1 MREYEMEVL
10 EKYELEVNST
20 RRRCILLRY
29 KRRDDA
35 SERDKDL
42 GEARPFIVS
51 YFKPIRKAGISGGYT
66 CVQ

>member
-20 RRRCILLRY
+20 RRIILLRY

>member
-1 MREYEMEVL
+1 MRDYEMEVL
-10 EKYELEVNST
+10 ADQ
-20 RRRCILLRY
+20 RCILLRY

-35 SERDKDL
+35 SERDKDF

-51 YFKPIRKAGISGGYT
+51 YFKPIRKAGISGGHT